1 MQLELGLQT
10 FGEKSGDL
18 LEVKFLCEN
27 ETFQTPWFRI
37 LFEMFAAGE
46 KLIMFDRS
54 PISTTQ
60 KPTDLGNVKYVLHM
74 MFLSVLQWYDEVF
87 SILIVAYPS
96 YHIIISSSS

>member
-1 MQLELGLQT
+1 
-10 FGEKSGDL
+10 
-18 LEVKFLCEN
+18 
-27 ETFQTPWFRI
+27 
-37 LFEMFAAGE
+37 MFAAGE

-87 SILIVAYPS
+87 TILIVAHPPKLS
-96 YHIIISSSS
+96 YNYFIIQLAEKYSKAMWG

>member
-1 MQLELGLQT
+1 M
-10 FGEKSGDL
+10 

-87 SILIVAYPS
+87 TILIVAHRGYYIFHHPAS
-96 YHIIISSSS
+96 REI